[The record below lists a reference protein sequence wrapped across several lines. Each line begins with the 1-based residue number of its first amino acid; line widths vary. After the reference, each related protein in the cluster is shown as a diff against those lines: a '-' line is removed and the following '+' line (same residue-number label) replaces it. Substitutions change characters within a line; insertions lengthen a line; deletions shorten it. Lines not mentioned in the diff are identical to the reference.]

1 MPRSRPLRAL
11 NQRRQ
16 LTNQIHQQ
24 VGAHSRWLDR
34 LVATY
39 GRPRVELIALLAAPG
54 ALEYEIA
61 RLISD
66 AALAKARQLLAD
78 RERPDEDSPDLFD
91 RAVAGHWRGLRD
103 AEIAAS
109 AGTIAEL
116 KAALG

>member
-1 MPRSRPLRAL
+1 MRPSRPLAAPQL
-11 NQRRQ
+11 RQ
-16 LTNQIHQQ
+16 QTIRSIQATAS
-24 VGAHSRWLDR
+24 AHSRWLDR